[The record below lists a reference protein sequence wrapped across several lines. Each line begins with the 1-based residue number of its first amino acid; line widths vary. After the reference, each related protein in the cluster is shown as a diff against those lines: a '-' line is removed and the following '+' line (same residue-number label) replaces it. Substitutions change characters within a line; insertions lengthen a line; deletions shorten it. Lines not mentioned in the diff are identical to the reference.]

1 MARKKRDA
9 APPES
14 SQEARG
20 ELEMGM
26 DTPTAQETS
35 EGAGNGQI
43 IGPVDESELMGCQE
57 DAAVLQEGLLTEY
70 AVTAEGGLN
79 LRAGPGLDAGII
91 AVLPCGAGVYGRLA
105 LCAHRAAGGLDDGR
119 ASGPAPA
126 AGAGSR
132 RCMSRASP
140 SFWPTAS

>member
-1 MARKKRDA
+1 MARKKRDT

-79 LRAGPGLDAGII
+79 QRAGPGLDAGII
-91 AVLPCGAGVYGRLA
+91 AVLPCGAGVYAEDEPMGGWLYVRTGRLEGWMMA
-105 LCAHRAAGGLDDGR
+105 AHLD
-119 ASGPAPA
+119 PLPLPVLAP
-126 AGAGSR
+126 GDV
-132 RCMSRASP
+132 
-140 SFWPTAS
+140 

>member
-1 MARKKRDA
+1 MARKKRDT

-91 AVLPCGAGVYGRLA
+91 AVLPCGAGVYAEDEPMGGWLYVRTGRLEGWMMA
-105 LCAHRAAGGLDDGR
+105 AHLD
-119 ASGPAPA
+119 PLPLPVLAP
-126 AGAGSR
+126 GDV
-132 RCMSRASP
+132 
-140 SFWPTAS
+140 

>member
-91 AVLPCGAGVYGRLA
+91 AVLPCGAGVYAEDEPMGGWLYVRTGRLEGWMMA
-105 LCAHRAAGGLDDGR
+105 AHLD
-119 ASGPAPA
+119 PLPLPVLAP
-126 AGAGSR
+126 GDV
-132 RCMSRASP
+132 
-140 SFWPTAS
+140 